1 MLRSG
6 IQWFRYA
13 RGKASPRM
21 IIACVTPKVIMT
33 IVGMIPILMR
43 LVPIIAVIPIVVM
56 VPGMMMLPALGL
68 LRMVV
73 APIMGEAWAASYEH

>member
-1 MLRSG
+1 
-6 IQWFRYA
+6 
-13 RGKASPRM
+13 
-21 IIACVTPKVIMT
+21 MT

-56 VPGMMMLPALGL
+56 VPVMMMLPALGL

-73 APIMGEAWAASYEH
+73 TPIMGEAWTTSYKY

>member
-1 MLRSG
+1 
-6 IQWFRYA
+6 
-13 RGKASPRM
+13 M

-56 VPGMMMLPALGL
+56 VPVMMVLLPALGL

-73 APIMGEAWAASYEH
+73 TPIMGEAWAASYEY